1 MKKDDKKIIVWAIV
15 ALVVGVFLGL
25 LITNL
30 ATTGEA
36 KYSLRSRN
44 PEKWT
49 LGRNDSVALKPNTE
63 IRTTDGRLMATVN
76 ENKEVKF
83 NTKIGKVTD
92 NPDGGVTY
100 DLYVDGT
107 GGGGASVNLGCSC
120 QIENFSGDCKD
131 HFSSSCSDTY
141 NYYGDFSCTPARCC
155 NLCMISIRINGGS
168 IEVYSFANHTN

>member
-15 ALVVGVFLGL
+15 ALVVGVLLGL

-76 ENKEVKF
+76 ENNEVKF
-83 NTKIGKVTD
+83 NTKIGKVTE

-100 DLYVDGT
+100 DLYDHDGAVGESVVFVFQCICISRNCDDYESSCFRVTNNT
-107 GGGGASVNLGCSC
+107 GYYSCNPMDCCDGCSASFT
-120 QIENFSGDCKD
+120 IFGGNVSVVWFGGDYD
-131 HFSSSCSDTY
+131 
-141 NYYGDFSCTPARCC
+141 
-155 NLCMISIRINGGS
+155 
-168 IEVYSFANHTN
+168 

>member
-1 MKKDDKKIIVWAIV
+1 MEKDDKKIIVWAIV
-15 ALVVGVFLGL
+15 ALVVGVLLGL

-49 LGRNDSVALKPNTE
+49 LGRNDRVALKPNTE

-83 NTKIGKVTD
+83 NTKIGKVTE

-107 GGGGASVNLGCSC
+107 GGDIVNMAIRCQCCDISCEDAEGTCAVTVYTDNYTCKADSCCDQCSAG
-120 QIENFSGDCKD
+120 IVI
-131 HFSSSCSDTY
+131 Y
-141 NYYGDFSCTPARCC
+141 NGWVRVTWY
-155 NLCMISIRINGGS
+155 
-168 IEVYSFANHTN
+168 E

>member
-76 ENKEVKF
+76 ENNEVKF
-83 NTKIGKVTD
+83 NTKIGKITD
-92 NPDGGVTY
+92 NPEGGVTY

-107 GGGGASVNLGCSC
+107 VGESVVFVFNCICISRYC
-120 QIENFSGDCKD
+120 DDYE
-131 HFSSSCSDTY
+131 SSCFRVT
-141 NYYGDFSCTPARCC
+141 NNTGYYSCNPQFCCTGCLAKISVHGGKVSVHWLGGD
-155 NLCMISIRINGGS
+155 
-168 IEVYSFANHTN
+168 YD